1 MPDSV
6 ARGER
11 ALARA
16 YQLLADCFAGPLDAS
31 LLQRAEKSPLLRDA
45 LTDATDLD
53 QLAADHH
60 LAFDW
65 AVFPQQGVFLD
76 PKGWADGESSDDLR
90 ELFGTLGY
98 TARPNLP
105 TDHLSNLL
113 GALHWTLSRS
123 TPAPLAQ
130 LQLLDGHLLRWLPA
144 FVAAVC
150 RLGLRLPTALVL
162 QLEDLVFYHRQVLES
177 LGSQVPDFELPA
189 FPPLLEDPGTG
200 LAQIAA
206 FLVSS
211 ARSGIFLSREDIA
224 GVVRESD
231 SLRGFGDRR
240 GMLLDALRSAS
251 HRETLP
257 RLIEGLTSLHL
268 DWEATLAD
276 GVESGLPAQVAE
288 VWTARS
294 IQTRGMLEVLARAGV
309 AADGASGSETTTGPP
324 P

>member
-1 MPDSV
+1 MPDPV
-6 ARGER
+6 ARGEH

-16 YQLLADCFAGPLDAS
+16 YELLADCFAGPLDAA
-31 LLQRAEKSPLLRDA
+31 LLQRAGKSPLLRAA
-45 LTDATDLD
+45 LGDEPDLD

-76 PKGWADGESSDDLR
+76 PGGWADGESSDDLR

-98 TARPNLP
+98 TARPDLP

-113 GALHWTLSRS
+113 GALNWTLCRPN
-123 TPAPLAQ
+123 PAPLAQ

-150 RLGLRLPTALVL
+150 RLERSLPTALVV
-162 QLEDLVFYHRQVLES
+162 QLEDLVLYHRQALES

-189 FPPLLEDPGTG
+189 FPRLLEDPGTG

-211 ARSGIFLSREDIA
+211 ARSGFFLSREDIA
-224 GVVRESD
+224 RVVRESE

-251 HRETLP
+251 HCENLP
-257 RLIEGLTSLHL
+257 RLIEGLKALYA

-276 GVESGLPAQVAE
+276 RVESGLPAQVAA
-288 VWTARS
+288 VWTCRS
-294 IQTRGMLEVLARAGV
+294 VRTRGMLDVLARAGTV
-309 AADGASGSETTTGPP
+309 LDPGSEAEATGGPP